1 MEKKISE
8 LLCENARWSAAE
20 LAQRCGCSEAAV
32 KKAIASLE
40 KKGIIRG
47 YTAILDDRALGETR
61 VKALIE
67 VRVTPKRE
75 GGFDEVARRI
85 AKYPEVTDVML
96 ISGGFDLL
104 LTVEGSSLAK
114 VANFVSEKLATI
126 DGVLSTSTGFILK
139 KYKESGRVMQNDE
152 EYERL
157 KICF

>member
-1 MEKKISE
+1 MEKKIIE
-8 LLCENARWSAAE
+8 LLRENARLSAAE
-20 LAQRCGCSEAAV
+20 LAERCGATEAEV
-32 KKAIASLE
+32 SSAITSLD
-40 KKGIIRG
+40 KLGIICG
-47 YTAILDDRALGETR
+47 YTAIWNDRALDETR
-61 VKALIE
+61 VRALIE

-85 AKYPEVTDVML
+85 AKYPEVVDVML

-114 VANFVSEKLATI
+114 VAGFVSEKLATI

-139 KYKESGRVMQNDE
+139 KYKESGRVMQKDE

>member
-1 MEKKISE
+1 MEKKIIE
-8 LLCENARWSAAE
+8 LLCENARLSASE
-20 LAQRCGCSEAAV
+20 LAERCGASEAKVAA
-32 KKAIASLE
+32 AIKSLE
-40 KKGIIRG
+40 KQGIICG

-67 VRVTPKRE
+67 VKVTPRRE
-75 GGFDEVARRI
+75 GGFDAVARRI

-96 ISGGFDLL
+96 ISGGYDLL

-126 DGVLSTSTGFILK
+126 DGVISTSTGFILK
-139 KYKESGRVMQNDE
+139 KYKESGRVMRNDE